1 MLKNVPYGLASSSEV
16 TKCGSVTSMDKN
28 VPLLIFGGLSFHS
41 GLDRNLPPYK
51 LLIWLS
57 TGNTFYLLFPVAYG
71 LSSNPLLNLCVLK
84 DNREVS

>member
-1 MLKNVPYGLASSSEV
+1 MLKNFPYGLASSSEV

-41 GLDRNLPPYK
+41 RLDRNLPPYN
-51 LLIWLS
+51 LLIWLP
-57 TGNTFYLLFPVAYG
+57 TGNTFCLLFPVESG